1 MGGTVEHSGCCLVV
15 DCIFLFVIIGD
26 LNLLYFTGCREFQ
39 TSRNSFAG
47 PCFHHFRVVWVGC
60 AVCMVRVMHGGA
72 DLSRSIGA
80 LDQDPMML
88 QILIATDPGLHLFAD
103 GDW

>member
-15 DCIFLFVIIGD
+15 DCIFSFVTIGD
-26 LNLLYFTGCREFQ
+26 LNLLHFARCQEFSNVRGKTYAACYFR
-39 TSRNSFAG
+39 
-47 PCFHHFRVVWVGC
+47 HFRVVWDVQF
-60 AVCMVRVMHGGA
+60 AWLRVVHGGA

>member
-1 MGGTVEHSGCCLVV
+1 MLLGCGLHFFYLSSLATRIY
-15 DCIFLFVIIGD
+15 CISLAA
-26 LNLLYFTGCREFQ
+26 RSFQ
-39 TSRNSFAG
+39 TSEEKPTLVAVSIISVLFGWDVQFA
-47 PCFHHFRVVWVGC
+47 WL
-60 AVCMVRVMHGGA
+60 RVMHGGVY
-72 DLSRSIGA
+72 LSRSIGA

>member
-1 MGGTVEHSGCCLVV
+1 
-15 DCIFLFVIIGD
+15 
-26 LNLLYFTGCREFQ
+26 
-39 TSRNSFAG
+39 
-47 PCFHHFRVVWVGC
+47 
-60 AVCMVRVMHGGA
+60 MVRVVPGGA

>member
-1 MGGTVEHSGCCLVV
+1 M
-15 DCIFLFVIIGD
+15 DCIFFCLSSLETRIYCIS
-26 LNLLYFTGCREFQ
+26 LAARSFQ
-39 TSRNSFAG
+39 TSEEKPTLVAVSIISVLFGWDVQFAWL
-47 PCFHHFRVVWVGC
+47 RVV
-60 AVCMVRVMHGGA
+60 HGGVY
-72 DLSRSIGA
+72 LSRSIGA

>member
-1 MGGTVEHSGCCLVV
+1 MLLGCGLHF
-15 DCIFLFVIIGD
+15 FLFVIIGD
-26 LNLLYFTGCREFQ
+26 PNLLYFTRCQEFSNVRGKAEEKPTLVAVSIISVLFGWDVQ
-39 TSRNSFAG
+39 FAWL
-47 PCFHHFRVVWVGC
+47 RVV
-60 AVCMVRVMHGGA
+60 HGGVY
-72 DLSRSIGA
+72 LSRSIGA